1 MIADF
6 GFDLAGRPEPRLW
19 RGLAFGVAAA
29 LVEALLYVEL
39 YRVLIVVFGGNADL
53 WLALE
58 AGLVLLVG
66 NVVLVACK
74 ARANVESFG
83 AVYGLVADGRLAVA
97 DRLSRLPMGVFTR
110 ARRAVVAELLAGQ
123 FGLYQSVVAR
133 VWGLAAVNAAL
144 PLFLWLLLLVVDW
157 RIAFVAAVFV
167 VLAFLAVPWSHRLL
181 SRASAKLADRRD
193 DLVAGLLDQVEGARD
208 LRQYD
213 RQGRLRRDLETQLA
227 RFEEAQLRTELA
239 PAPALLAFAFLLQ
252 LGLAAAAVAGAL
264 LVAWGAAEPT
274 ALVLF
279 LVLALRLYR
288 AVFDLGINLAELRF
302 AREILGRIRA
312 LAAERPLP
320 ETGIAETPADASIA
334 FEDVTFAYDPREGL
348 ALRNIR
354 GRIPEG
360 RMVALVGP
368 SGSGKSTLAHL
379 VARLWDVESGSIR
392 IGGVDLRALPAETL
406 ARSVAMVLQD
416 VVLFEGT
423 IADNIRL
430 GRPGVSDDAV
440 ERAARAARAH
450 GFIARLRD
458 GYATRLDAEG
468 GPLSGGERQR
478 IAIARALL
486 NDAPILVLDEATAN
500 IDFENEAEIQAAL
513 GSLTQG
519 RTLLV
524 IAHRLWTVT
533 GADELWVIDRGR
545 IVQRGPHDRLLA
557 EEGGLY
563 RRLWDAQSRSRS
575 WRIAGAAAPPP
586 GQGDR

>member
-1 MIADF
+1 MIVDF
-6 GFDLAGRPEPRLW
+6 GFDLAERSEPRLW
-19 RGLAFGVAAA
+19 RGLAFGIAAA
-29 LVEALLYVEL
+29 LVEALLYLEL
-39 YRVLIVVFGGNADL
+39 YRVLIFVFDGDADL
-53 WLALE
+53 WLAFE
-58 AGLVLLVG
+58 AGLVLLIG

-97 DRLSRLPMGVFTR
+97 DHLSRLPMGVFTH

-133 VWGLAAVNAAL
+133 VWGLALVNAAL

-157 RIAFVAAVFV
+157 RIALVLALFV
-167 VLAFLAVPWSHRLL
+167 VLAFLAIPWSHCLL
-181 SRASAKLADRRD
+181 SRASAKLADQRD
-193 DLVAGLLDQVEGARD
+193 DLVASLLDQIEGARD
-208 LRQYD
+208 LGQYD
-213 RQGRLRRDLETQLA
+213 RQARLRQGLEMQLE

-252 LGLAAAAVAGAL
+252 LGLAASAVTGAL
-264 LVAWGAAEPT
+264 LVERGIAEPI

-288 AVFDLGINLAELRF
+288 AVLDLGINLAELRF

-312 LAAERPLP
+312 LAAERPLSDP
-320 ETGIAETPADASIA
+320 ATARTPADASIS
-334 FEDVTFAYDPREGL
+334 FEEVTFAYDRREGV
-348 ALRNIR
+348 ALRNIC

-360 RMVALVGP
+360 RMVALVGR

-379 VARLWDVESGSIR
+379 VARLWDVDSGSIR
-392 IGGVDLRALPAETL
+392 IGGIDLRALSTETL

-430 GRPGVSDDAV
+430 GRPDASDDAV
-440 ERAARAARAH
+440 EQAARAARAD
-450 GFIARLRD
+450 GFIMRLRD
-458 GYATRLDAEG
+458 GYQTRLDAEG

-486 NDAPILVLDEATAN
+486 DDAP
-500 IDFENEAEIQAAL
+500 
-513 GSLTQG
+513 
-519 RTLLV
+519 RTSTSRTKL
-524 IAHRLWTVT
+524 
-533 GADELWVIDRGR
+533 
-545 IVQRGPHDRLLA
+545 
-557 EEGGLY
+557 
-563 RRLWDAQSRSRS
+563 RSRRRS
-575 WRIAGAAAPPP
+575 AA
-586 GQGDR
+586 

>member
-6 GFDLAGRPEPRLW
+6 GFDLAERSEPRLW

-58 AGLVLLVG
+58 AGLLLLIG

-74 ARANVESFG
+74 ARANVE
-83 AVYGLVADGRLAVA
+83 
-97 DRLSRLPMGVFTR
+97 
-110 ARRAVVAELLAGQ
+110 
-123 FGLYQSVVAR
+123 
-133 VWGLAAVNAAL
+133 
-144 PLFLWLLLLVVDW
+144 
-157 RIAFVAAVFV
+157 
-167 VLAFLAVPWSHRLL
+167 
-181 SRASAKLADRRD
+181 
-193 DLVAGLLDQVEGARD
+193 
-208 LRQYD
+208 
-213 RQGRLRRDLETQLA
+213 
-227 RFEEAQLRTELA
+227 
-239 PAPALLAFAFLLQ
+239 
-252 LGLAAAAVAGAL
+252 
-264 LVAWGAAEPT
+264 
-274 ALVLF
+274 
-279 LVLALRLYR
+279 
-288 AVFDLGINLAELRF
+288 
-302 AREILGRIRA
+302 
-312 LAAERPLP
+312 
-320 ETGIAETPADASIA
+320 SIA

-348 ALRNIR
+348 ALRNIC

-379 VARLWDVESGSIR
+379 VARLWDAESGSIR
-392 IGGVDLRALPAETL
+392 VGGVDLRALPAETL

-430 GRPGVSDDAV
+430 GRPGASDDAV

-533 GADELWVIDRGR
+533 GADEIWVIDRGR

-586 GQGDR
+586 GQDDR

>member
-1 MIADF
+1 MTVDF
-6 GFDLAGRPEPRLW
+6 GFDLAERSEPRLW
-19 RGLAFGVAAA
+19 RGLAFGVGAA
-29 LVEALLYVEL
+29 LAEALLYVEL

-53 WLALE
+53 RLALE
-58 AGLVLLVG
+58 AGLVMLIG

-74 ARANVESFG
+74 AKANVESFG
-83 AVYGLVADGRLAVA
+83 AVYGLVADSRLAVA

-123 FGLYQSVVAR
+123 FGLYQNVVAR

-157 RIAFVAAVFV
+157 RIALVAAVFV
-167 VLAFLAVPWSHRLL
+167 ILAFLAVPWSHRLL
-181 SRASAKLADRRD
+181 SRASAKLADQRD
-193 DLVAGLLDQVEGARD
+193 DLLAGFLDQVEGARD

-213 RQGRLRRDLETQLA
+213 RLARLRQDLETQLE
-227 RFEEAQLRTELA
+227 RFEQAQLRTELA

-252 LGLAAAAVAGAL
+252 LGVAVSAVAGAL
-264 LVAWGAAEPT
+264 LVARGAAEPT

-288 AVFDLGINLAELRF
+288 AIFDLGMNLAELRF

-320 ETGIAETPADASIA
+320 DPVAGRMPADASIS
-334 FEDVTFAYDPREGL
+334 FDDVTFAYDPQDGL
-348 ALRNIR
+348 ALRNIC
-354 GRIPEG
+354 GRIPAG

-379 VARLWDVESGSIR
+379 VARLWDADSGSIR
-392 IGGVDLRALPAETL
+392 IGGVDLRALSAETL

-430 GRPGVSDDAV
+430 GRPDASDDAV

-450 GFIARLRD
+450 GFITRLRD

-533 GADELWVIDRGR
+533 GADEIWVIDRGR
-545 IVQRGPHDRLLA
+545 IVQRGSHDRLLA
-557 EEGGLY
+557 EKEGLY
-563 RRLWDAQSRSRS
+563 RRLWDAQARSRS
-575 WRIAGAAAPPP
+575 WRVASAAAPAV
-586 GQGDR
+586 GRHQ